1 MIILLIIIM
10 RMFLVIILVMEIMIL
25 AACRDVGLG
34 GVDMY
39 VKDVLQS
46 NSMNYKIVSTN
57 GF

>member
-1 MIILLIIIM
+1 
-10 RMFLVIILVMEIMIL
+10 MEIMIL
-25 AACRDVGLG
+25 AVCRDVGLG

-39 VKDVLQS
+39 VQDVLQS